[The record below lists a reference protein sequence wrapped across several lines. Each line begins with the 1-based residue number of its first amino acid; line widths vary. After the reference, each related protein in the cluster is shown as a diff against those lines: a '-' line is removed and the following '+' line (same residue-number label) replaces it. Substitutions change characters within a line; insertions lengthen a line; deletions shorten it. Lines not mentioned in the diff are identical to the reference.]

1 MNPRTVLLALLLAL
15 IGAAAFTWLSAGPS
29 SAGGSAAPGDATP
42 PTGEREP
49 RAGRPNQRAPSS
61 PGERSAVPLVD
72 LSTAA
77 ATDDELVEVAIVR
90 ADTRQPVP
98 AATVWWWPRPA
109 EGDDGF
115 ADWLRASAVDDHL
128 QAATRLQS
136 DGRGLVRVPDVAQGF
151 TVAAALDELWGHA
164 TIVPER
170 REPPVV
176 LLAPDADVRV
186 HVVDQG
192 GAPVA

>member
-1 MNPRTVLLALLLAL
+1 MNPRTVLLGLLLAL
-15 IGAAAFTWLSAGPS
+15 IGAAAVTWLSAGPS
-29 SAGGSAAPGDATP
+29 SAGGSAAPGDAPP

-49 RAGRPNQRAPSS
+49 RAGARPDQRAPSS

-77 ATDDELVEVAIVR
+77 STDDELVTVAIVR

-98 AATVWWWPRPA
+98 AAIVWWWPRPA
-109 EGDDGF
+109 EGDEGF
-115 ADWLRASAVDDHL
+115 ADWLRASSVDDHL

-151 TVAAALDELWGHA
+151 TVAAALDELWGH
-164 TIVPER
+164 
-170 REPPVV
+170 
-176 LLAPDADVRV
+176 
-186 HVVDQG
+186 
-192 GAPVA
+192 